1 MQKKQKQLRD
11 LMNLNNNEL
20 RKVINHVST
29 R

>member
-11 LMNLNNNEL
+11 LMNLNNNEF